1 MRLETKHYAVI
12 AGLLTGCA
20 TQLLSAQHGWSDIA
34 TPGFVAGLLI
44 QVASAITA
52 IFVGAPGA
60 TAALDQA
67 NRNTDMANASTRAA
81 LADPVD
87 LGKIDTKRFVGPAV
101 LLFACVLA
109 GAGLPA
115 CASAP
120 PAGTYSDTGL
130 KTFNADQVLKNVQAL
145 SETAINLNAQTGPLH
160 LSDRDTALVRD
171 FALSAGAGLQSY
183 ANGSGTLVIVSK
195 AYHELIARLSVD
207 AKVNDQ
213 VKFYLALID
222 GALSNVK

>member
-1 MRLETKHYAVI
+1 MKLEGKHYALI
-12 AGLLTGCA
+12 AAFLAGVG
-20 TQLLSAQHGWSDIA
+20 TQLATAQHGWSDVL
-34 TPGFVAGLLI
+34 TTGFVAGLLI
-44 QVASAITA
+44 QISTLITA

-60 TAALDQA
+60 TEKLEQA
-67 NRNTDMANASTRAA
+67 KSDSVDPKRFIGTAVLVVA
-81 LADPVD
+81 LASAA
-87 LGKIDTKRFVGPAV
+87 FM
-101 LLFACVLA
+101 
-109 GAGLPA
+109 LPA

-130 KTFNADQVLKNVQAL
+130 KTFNADQLLKNVQAL
-145 SETAINLNAQTGPLH
+145 SETAINLNAQTGSWH
-160 LSDRDTALVRD
+160 LSDRDTALIRD

-183 ANGSGTLVIVSK
+183 ANSSGTLLIVSK